1 MISEQRMVSTA
12 TGKVA
17 ISFEEIVED
26 YRLGYRSRIA
36 SLIGRKEVLTGK
48 AKFGIFGDGKEVP
61 QLAMAKAF
69 REGDFRSG
77 YYRDQTF
84 MFATGMSDTSEFFAQ
99 LYANPNPV
107 LEPASAGRA
116 MSCHFGSRL
125 IDEQGRWKPQVR
137 SRNSSADISPT
148 AGQMA
153 RLLGLAYASKLY
165 RHESSLQGDH
175 VSGFS
180 FGGNEVAFGTI
191 GDASTSEGVFWET
204 INAAGVLRVPMI
216 VSVWDDGYGI
226 SVPTACQT
234 TKGSISAV
242 LAGFSRDGGPEGYD
256 IYVVKGWDY
265 LALCDAYLL
274 GVEKVRRDHVP
285 ALFHITELTQPQGHS
300 TSGSHERYKSSE
312 RLAWE
317 EEHDCLR
324 RMRAWMVSEKIA
336 TAEQIDHWEAEDRQL
351 VERARSEAYEAY
363 TAPIREERALVL
375 SMLHRMAGEAGEAQ
389 AAVGTIATELSNALT
404 LTRKIVQ
411 SSMVKAL
418 AAMRGLENPIKPE
431 LAAFLRRYREENIRR
446 YGSHLLSE
454 SAESPMRVKEIRP
467 VYGESPEVVDGRV
480 VLQRC
485 FDYHFRTNPLVVAL
499 GEDVGKLGDVNL
511 VYEGLNERYGDLRV
525 TDTGIREATIVG
537 QGIGMA
543 LRGLRPIVDIQY
555 IDYLL
560 YALQVISDD
569 LATLHYR
576 TRGGQK
582 APVIIRTKG
591 HRLEGIWH
599 TGSPMGMI
607 LNAMRGLHV
616 CVPRNM
622 TQAAGF
628 YATLLQADDP
638 ALVIE
643 VLNAYRLKERV
654 PANLG
659 VFTVPLGIPEII
671 REGTDVTVV
680 TYGACCRIA
689 MEAAEAL
696 QRAGI
701 AAEIVDVRTLL
712 PFDVEHSIV
721 RSLARTNA
729 VLFLDE
735 DVPGGAS
742 AFMMQQVLE
751 VERGYEHLDAP
762 PRTLTARPH
771 RAAYGTDGDYFC
783 KPSADDVFAVVYA
796 MMRERDPERFPEIS

>member
-1 MISEQRMVSTA
+1 MVSSA
-12 TGKVA
+12 AGKVA

-69 REGDFRSG
+69 REGDFRAG

-84 MFATGMSDTSEFFAQ
+84 MFATGMSDISEFFAQ
-99 LYANPNPV
+99 LYANPDPV
-107 LEPASAGRA
+107 LEPASAGRG

-165 RHESSLQGDH
+165 RHEPSLQGDH

-191 GDASTSEGVFWET
+191 GDASTSEGVFWEAV
-204 INAAGVLRVPMI
+204 NAAGVLHVPMV

-234 TKGSISAV
+234 TKGSISDV
-242 LAGFSRDGGPEGYD
+242 LAGFNRNGGPDGYD

-265 LALCDAYLL
+265 LALCDAYMQ
-274 GVEKVRRDHVP
+274 GVEKVRRDHIP

-300 TSGSHERYKSSE
+300 TSGSHERYKPSE

-317 EEHDCLR
+317 EEHDCLG

-363 TAPIREERALVL
+363 TAPIRQERAHVL
-375 SMLHRMAGEAGEAQ
+375 SMLHRMAGESGEAQ
-389 AAVGTIATELSNALT
+389 TAVGTIATELSNALT

-411 SSMVKAL
+411 SSIVKAL
-418 AAMRGLENPIKPE
+418 AAIRGVEIPIKSE

-446 YGSHLLSE
+446 YGSHLYSE
-454 SAESPMRVKEIRP
+454 SAESPMRVREIRP
-467 VYGESPEVVDGRV
+467 VYGENPEVVDGRV

-607 LNAMRGLHV
+607 LSALRGLHV

-638 ALVIE
+638 ALVVE
-643 VLNAYRLKERV
+643 VLNGYRLKERV
-654 PANLG
+654 PSNLG
-659 VFTVPLGIPEII
+659 VFTVPLGIPETI

-689 MEAAEAL
+689 VEGAEAL

-701 AAEIVDVRTLL
+701 GTEIIDVRTLL
-712 PFDVEHSIV
+712 PFDVGQTIV

-751 VERGYEHLDAP
+751 EQRGYEHLDAP

-783 KPSADDVFAVVYA
+783 KPNADDVFEAVYA
-796 MMRERDPERFPEIS
+796 LMRERDPARFPEFS